1 MKSVSSPAQSS
12 WTWLSSVKR
21 VTSTAHSSWT
31 WLSSVKSVTRTA
43 QYHWTWRVDSHFL
56 EEVPVGDDLELLE
69 DEEDATAD
77 EEGLVLGQGLV
88 QQQQVALTVTETER
102 QKSEKEGQEGSR
114 GRERRK
120 RDGKERAGGDT
131 HLTAFV
137 TSANCMRSYFL
148 SSW

>member
-1 MKSVSSPAQSS
+1 M
-12 WTWLSSVKR
+12 
-21 VTSTAHSSWT
+21 
-31 WLSSVKSVTRTA
+31 
-43 QYHWTWRVDSHFL
+43 
-56 EEVPVGDDLELLE
+56 
-69 DEEDATAD
+69 
-77 EEGLVLGQGLV
+77 LGQGLV

-102 QKSEKEGQEGSR
+102 QRERNQKKRGKEGV

-120 RDGKERAGGDT
+120 RDGEERAGGDT